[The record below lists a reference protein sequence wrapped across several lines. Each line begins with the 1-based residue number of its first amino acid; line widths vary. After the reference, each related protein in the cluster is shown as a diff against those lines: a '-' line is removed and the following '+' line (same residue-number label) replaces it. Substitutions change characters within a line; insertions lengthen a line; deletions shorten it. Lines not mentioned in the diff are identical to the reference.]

1 MDMDLQGF
9 LATRRRADGLVTT
22 DAGHDLTDKELRA
35 YCRWG
40 LAHGY
45 TRLKELPE
53 FETIENELNYNKA
66 RNATANKTHTELL

>member
-1 MDMDLQGF
+1 MGGQTTDFILIHTMDMDLQGF

-22 DAGHDLTDKELRA
+22 DAGRDLTDKELRA

-53 FETIENELNYNKA
+53 FETIEKELK
-66 RNATANKTHTELL
+66 L

>member
-1 MDMDLQGF
+1 MDLQGF

-22 DAGHDLTDKELRA
+22 DAGRDLTDKELRA

-53 FETIENELNYNKA
+53 FETIEKELNYDKA
-66 RNATANKTHTELL
+66 RKTRPY